1 MNFEVVGVV
10 LFIALCFG
18 LMKLDNDREVIVII
32 CEKNDMTTY
41 VGRQDPPN
49 LLKFGI
55 CRANVMPNHQYYR
68 LSRTMRRNVK

>member
-1 MNFEVVGVV
+1 MNSEVIGVV
-10 LFIALCFG
+10 LFIALCFR
-18 LMKLDNDREVIVII
+18 LMKLDNDREVLVVI

-49 LLKFGI
+49 LLKFGV
-55 CRANVMPNHQYYR
+55 CRANVMPNHQYYN

>member
-1 MNFEVVGVV
+1 MNSEVIGVV

-18 LMKLDNDREVIVII
+18 LMKLDNDREVLVII

-49 LLKFGI
+49 PLKFGI
-55 CRANVMPNHQYYR
+55 CRARVMPNHQYYR